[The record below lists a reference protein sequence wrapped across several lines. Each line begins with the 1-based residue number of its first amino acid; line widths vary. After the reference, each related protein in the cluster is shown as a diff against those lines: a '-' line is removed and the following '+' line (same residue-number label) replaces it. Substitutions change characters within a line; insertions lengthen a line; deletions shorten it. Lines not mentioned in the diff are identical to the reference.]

1 MTESDI
7 WAFSNISKD
16 KIGDLKEIAM
26 DYAAIKVW
34 ADNCQSDFDNRIN
47 PDCNRLCE
55 SRFVMEKATNLAMNA
70 FELEGFEFE

>member
-26 DYAAIKVW
+26 DYAAIKIW
-34 ADNCQSDFDNRIN
+34 ADNCQNDFDRGIN
-47 PDCNRLCE
+47 SDHNRLSE
-55 SRFVMEKATNLAMNA
+55 SQFVLEKATNLAMNA